1 MYKLSTLVEQGN
13 VMIVITIQK
22 VDENTTNYTEMCR
35 KNSYEFLRIIL
46 LFVTV
51 QNQRDY
57 SPQVLII
64 LQN

>member
-1 MYKLSTLVEQGN
+1 MCKLFTLVEQGN
-13 VMIVITIQK
+13 VMIVVTIQK
-22 VDENTTNYTEMCR
+22 VDENTTNYTELCR
-35 KNSYEFLRIIL
+35 KNSYEFLRIVL

-57 SPQVLII
+57 SAQVLII